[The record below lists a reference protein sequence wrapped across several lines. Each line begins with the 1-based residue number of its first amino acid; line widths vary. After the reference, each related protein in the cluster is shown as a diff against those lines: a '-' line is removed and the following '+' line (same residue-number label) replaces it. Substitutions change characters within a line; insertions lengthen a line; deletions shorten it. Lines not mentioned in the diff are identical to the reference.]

1 MILFIGNGNMS
12 FPYSSGAHEF
22 SQLRGADDQR
32 FAVTVVTHTHA
43 APCHRHPHSYAQG
56 LAECFLRGEALGKEA
71 HRISLVRE
79 LCKLRI
85 AKDSLRETLAKARH
99 NLADAVYGN
108 DIGADTVNHHALH
121 CLCSP

>member
-12 FPYSSGAHEF
+12 FPYSSGAHKL
-22 SQLRGADDQR
+22 SQLCGADDNR
-32 FAVTVVTHTHA
+32 FAVAVVTHTHA

-79 LCKLRI
+79 LRELRI
-85 AKDSLRETLAKARH
+85 AQDTLREPFAKARQ
-99 NLADAVYGN
+99 N
-108 DIGADTVNHHALH
+108 
-121 CLCSP
+121 